1 MLSGVCA
8 RGTACS
14 EASLTRDAAPRRG
27 SGAQPRAPG
36 WSFVFDPI
44 FEDPAEPRWVR
55 FCAELLPRAR
65 ALGARPGG
73 SQTKALGGLPGALPL
88 PRALARQ
95 RFLTPFFRQ
104 FLVG

>member
-1 MLSGVCA
+1 
-8 RGTACS
+8 
-14 EASLTRDAAPRRG
+14 
-27 SGAQPRAPG
+27 
-36 WSFVFDPI
+36 VFDPI

-65 ALGARPGG
+65 A
-73 SQTKALGGLPGALPL
+73 
-88 PRALARQ
+88 RQ